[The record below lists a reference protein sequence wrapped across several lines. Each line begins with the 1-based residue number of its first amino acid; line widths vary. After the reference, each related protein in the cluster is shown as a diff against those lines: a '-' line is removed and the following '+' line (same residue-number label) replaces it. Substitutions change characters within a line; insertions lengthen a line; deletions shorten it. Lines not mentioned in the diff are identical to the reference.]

1 MQTSI
6 LNKEKNGNIK
16 LSIGIDGYTKIVLS
30 IIAVCLLLVVVN
42 MYFKPA
48 TLHAVETTQDVN
60 LKYINGSSISGSE
73 VPVDIHSL
81 KGSDLWN
88 NEIPVDLKS
97 VNGNFIFGSD
107 VPVRMR

>member
-1 MQTSI
+1 MKLTETT
-6 LNKEKNGNIK
+6 EKNGDLK
-16 LSIGIDGYTKIVLS
+16 LNVSIDRYTKIVLTT
-30 IIAVCLLLVVVN
+30 IAVCLLLVVVN
-42 MYFKPA
+42 MYFKPGSLNA
-48 TLHAVETTQDVN
+48 LETAQDVN

-107 VPVRMR
+107 VPVRVR